1 MGITFGR
8 ILFVAFCELTP
19 ASSDEPDYRVRYV
32 QDQVS
37 SGLSVAEYC
46 RRNDLCQAT
55 FYTWRRLQR
64 EQSGKRGES
73 GGVSFTEI
81 TGVGL
86 LPSSWA
92 AEIALASGTVVR
104 VSNAADI
111 RLLRAVFEV
120 VA

>member
-1 MGITFGR
+1 M
-8 ILFVAFCELTP
+8 AFCELTA
-19 ASSDEPDYRVRYV
+19 ASSDEPDYRLRYV
-32 QDQVS
+32 REQAA
-37 SGLSVAEYC
+37 SGLSAAEYC

-55 FYTWRRLQR
+55 FYAWRRLLR
-64 EQSGKRGES
+64 EQGGRRAEP
-73 GGVSFTEI
+73 GGVSFTEV

-86 LPSSWA
+86 LRASWA

-104 VSNAADI
+104 VSNAADV